1 MEAKKRFK
9 LFNEILKENGTYSQ
23 GRVYL
28 LVSVVAYYLTL
39 GILTFAGIRKDE
51 LNMENFRIIVDALQ
65 YAMALFGGYVFGGK
79 FINALSVYRASKV
92 EIQSSEKSKPN
103 DKPTNTD
110 DKPKQDP
117 EVDLV

>member
-1 MEAKKRFK
+1 MEAKKGFK

-28 LVSVVAYYLTL
+28 LVSVVAYYVTL

-79 FINALSVYRASKV
+79 FINALSVYRAGKI
-92 EIQSSEKSKPN
+92 EIQTSEKDKSKS
-103 DKPTNTD
+103 TNIKT
-110 DKPKQDP
+110 KKDP
-117 EVDLV
+117 EEDLV

>member
-28 LVSVVAYYLTL
+28 LVSVIAYYLTL

-79 FINALSVYRASKV
+79 FINALSVYRAGKV
-92 EIQSSEKSKPN
+92 ETQPIEK
-103 DKPTNTD
+103 DKPTNTE